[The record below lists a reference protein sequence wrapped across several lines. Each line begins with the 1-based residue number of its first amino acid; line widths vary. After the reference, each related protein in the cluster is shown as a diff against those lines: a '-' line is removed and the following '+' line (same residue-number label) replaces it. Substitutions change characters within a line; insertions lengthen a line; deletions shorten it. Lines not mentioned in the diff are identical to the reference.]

1 MFGVTT
7 TRADYP
13 DRPIRILVGFAP
25 GGPTDILAR
34 IIGQWLTDRFGQQ
47 VVIENK
53 PGAGGNIAT
62 EAAVNAPADGYT
74 LLVAATANAINATYY
89 RKLPYDFLRD
99 IKGVAGLARVPS
111 IMEVNPSMP
120 VRTVTELIAYAKAN
134 PGKINVAS
142 GGSGTTAHLAIELLK
157 SQAKI
162 DLVHVPYRGLAPALT
177 DLISGQVQMMFGDT
191 LSSLAACQI
200 RRVATA
206 RRHHRATHRRPA
218 GCADCC
224 RDPAGFEASAWFGIG
239 VPAGTPA
246 AIVERLNAEIN
257 AGLNDPKVS
266 ARIQELGA
274 TPLVVSVADYSRFL
288 SSETEKWA
296 GAVKSAG
303 ASSGPVILLLLRCA
317 QPCAGRD
324 FTGAGKFRMQ
334 SAGFVVFRERIW
346 DGD

>member
-1 MFGVTT
+1 MIARALLLILCCLTFGMTNA
-7 TRADYP
+7 RADYP

-74 LLVAATANAINATYY
+74 LLVLASANAINATYY

-111 IMEVNPSMP
+111 ILEVNPGVP
-120 VRTVTELIAYAKAN
+120 VKTVAELIAYAKAN

-157 SQAKI
+157 SQAQI

-191 LSSLAACQI
+191 LSSLPHVKSGALRPLAVTTAQ
-200 RRVATA
+200 RTAVLPDVPTVAETL
-206 RRHHRATHRRPA
+206 P
-218 GCADCC
+218 GY
-224 RDPAGFEASAWFGIG
+224 EASAWFGIG

-246 AIVERLNAEIN
+246 AVVERLNAEIN

-266 ARIQELGA
+266 ARILELGA
-274 TPLVVSVADYSRFL
+274 TPQVVSSADYSRFL
-288 SSETEKWA
+288 ASETEKWA
-296 GAVKSAG
+296 GAVRSAG
-303 ASSGPVILLLLRCA
+303 ASA
-317 QPCAGRD
+317 DQ
-324 FTGAGKFRMQ
+324 
-334 SAGFVVFRERIW
+334 
-346 DGD
+346 